1 MTRPT
6 PEDDDPSATT
16 RRVPLTRERVLA
28 AALRLVDD
36 EGLDALTRRRL
47 GQELGRDAMAL
58 YRHAPDRAAL
68 LEELTNWPTFYP
80 AALSDDA
87 IVAEMLAH

>member
-1 MTRPT
+1 MTSPNG
-6 PEDDDPSATT
+6 PSGQEKTL
-16 RRVPLTRERVLA
+16 RVPLTRERVLA

-58 YRHAPDRAAL
+58 YRHAPDRAA
-68 LEELTNWPTFYP
+68 
-80 AALSDDA
+80 DA
-87 IVAEMLAH
+87 